1 MNMASVAVEKLIE
14 EAEGNKALLLLFGEL
29 AGEIRQH
36 AGDPAGSNNLAD
48 ELDTARKAAAAPP
61 PPPEDELEENG
72 DEAQDADDDTAATK
86 SAPKKAAAKAS
97 KPKSKW

>member
-1 MNMASVAVEKLIE
+1 MSMASVAVGKLIE
-14 EAEGNKALLLLFGEL
+14 EAEGNKELLLLFGEL

-61 PPPEDELEENG
+61 PPPEDENG
-72 DEAQDADDDTAATK
+72 DEAQDADDDAATTK
-86 SAPKKAAAKAS
+86 SAPKKAAVKTPAS